1 MQFGYK
7 TVNNHELVM
16 PTVQSDMDYKWL
28 RSGVGFASTKILY
41 ILWYQYSLTGKAEY
55 ANTTLASLL
64 GDITEREVIYT
75 LKWLEEMGTI
85 TRKYSDNPFLTRDE
99 IIVHPEKMF
108 EILGMN
114 RKQVK
119 KLTRSDRE
127 KHIRNQMPMFLK
139 PSELKKLEDKL
150 SKEKNES
157 KRKELQAR
165 VDEIKKAVS
174 DMSSYVSTIIKRN
187 ERYMLALESKPI
199 IENKKAYLDDL
210 KSLLQDFGLAVIS

>member
-28 RSGVGFASTKILY
+28 RSGVGFATTKILY
-41 ILWYQYSLTGKAEY
+41 IMWYQFSLTGKFDKT
-55 ANTTLASLL
+55 NTTIASLL

-75 LKWLEEMGTI
+75 LKWLEEMGCI
-85 TRKYSDNPFLTRDE
+85 TRKYTDNPFLTREE
-99 IIVHPEKMF
+99 IVIHPEKMF
-108 EILGMN
+108 DILGMN

-139 PSELKKLEDKL
+139 PSELKKLEEKL
-150 SKEKNES
+150 TKEKNES
-157 KRKELQAR
+157 KRQEIQAR
-165 VDEIKKAVS
+165 INEMKKAVS

-187 ERYMLALESKPI
+187 ERYMLEQESKPI
-199 IENKKAYLDDL
+199 IEDKKAYLDDL
-210 KSLLQDFGLAVIS
+210 RSLLHDFGLAVIS